1 MKIYS
6 SIEEWNLRTS
16 ELRKTISKNMINMR
30 TDSDATFLVRSKRID
45 EVTGVVRFIIDTKK
59 LNDKICIK
67 DLYK

>member
-1 MKIYS
+1 MKIYNS
-6 SIEEWNLRTS
+6 VEELEIGIS
-16 ELRKTISKNMINMR
+16 DLRKTISKNMINMR
-30 TDSDATFLVRSKRID
+30 TGGDVTVLVRSKRID

>member
-1 MKIYS
+1 
-6 SIEEWNLRTS
+6 
-16 ELRKTISKNMINMR
+16 MR